1 MAVSYVVK
9 EGEFMKGTVTT
20 KTKQGTTS
28 ALGHCHRCGGLM
40 VSEISADTGTVE
52 WHCVTC
58 GDRVDQV
65 ILAHRQRQEARQET
79 EQAFAGSGRSRL
91 N

>member
-1 MAVSYVVK
+1 
-9 EGEFMKGTVTT
+9 MKGSVAT
-20 KTKQGTTS
+20 KTKQAKQR
-28 ALGHCHRCGGLM
+28 ALDCCHRCGGLM
-40 VSEISADTGTVE
+40 VSEFALETRGVE

-65 ILAHRQRQEARQET
+65 ILARRQQQEAQQEG
-79 EQAFAGSGRSRL
+79 EAVYAGAGHARL

>member
-1 MAVSYVVK
+1 
-9 EGEFMKGTVTT
+9 MKGLAATQTNHAR
-20 KTKQGTTS
+20 KR
-28 ALGHCHRCGGLM
+28 ALDCCHRCGGLM
-40 VSEISADTGTVE
+40 VAELSIDTGTVE

-65 ILAHRQRQEARQET
+65 ILAHRQQQDVRREAGL
-79 EQAFAGSGRSRL
+79 AFADSGRSRL

>member
-1 MAVSYVVK
+1 
-9 EGEFMKGTVTT
+9 MKGTATA
-20 KTKQGTTS
+20 KTKQ
-28 ALGHCHRCGGLM
+28 ARQRAIDCCHRCSGLM
-40 VSEISADTGTVE
+40 VAELSTDTGTVE

-65 ILAHRQRQEARQET
+65 ILAHRRHRETQQEP
-79 EQAFAGSGRSRL
+79 EQTFAGSGRSRL

>member
-1 MAVSYVVK
+1 
-9 EGEFMKGTVTT
+9 MKGTATI
-20 KTKQGTTS
+20 KTKQAGNR
-28 ALGHCHRCGGLM
+28 AIDCCHRCSGLM
-40 VSEISADTGTVE
+40 VAELSIDTGTVE

-65 ILAHRQRQEARQET
+65 ILAHRHHQAARQEP
-79 EQAFAGSGRSRL
+79 EQAFAGSGRFRL

>member
-1 MAVSYVVK
+1 
-9 EGEFMKGTVTT
+9 MKGTVTAKANQG
-20 KTKQGTTS
+20 KTL
-28 ALGHCHRCGGLM
+28 ALDGCHRCGGFM
-40 VSEISADTGTVE
+40 VSEFSADTGTRE

-58 GDRVDQV
+58 GERVDQV
-65 ILAHRQRQEARQET
+65 ILAHRQHRGARQEA

>member
-1 MAVSYVVK
+1 
-9 EGEFMKGTVTT
+9 MKGTATT
-20 KTKQGTTS
+20 KTNQARKR
-28 ALGHCHRCGGLM
+28 ALDCCHRCGGLM
-40 VSEISADTGTVE
+40 VAELSTDTGTVE

-65 ILAHRQRQEARQET
+65 ILAHRQHQEVRQGV
-79 EQAFAGSGRSRL
+79 EQVFASSSRSRL

>member
-1 MAVSYVVK
+1 
-9 EGEFMKGTVTT
+9 MKGTATT
-20 KTKQGTTS
+20 KTNQGKKS
-28 ALGHCHRCGGLM
+28 GLDCCHRCGGLM
-40 VSEISADTGTVE
+40 VSELSTDTGTAE

-65 ILAHRQRQEARQET
+65 ILARRRHREVRQEA
-79 EQAFAGSGRSRL
+79 EQAFAGSGRFGL

>member
-1 MAVSYVVK
+1 
-9 EGEFMKGTVTT
+9 MKGTVTT
-20 KTKQGTTS
+20 KVNQGKKLTIDC
-28 ALGHCHRCGGLM
+28 CHRCGGLM
-40 VSEISADTGTVE
+40 VPELSTDTRTAE

-65 ILAHRQRQEARQET
+65 ILTHRQYQGSRQ
-79 EQAFAGSGRSRL
+79 GSGEGFSGSAPAPL

>member
-1 MAVSYVVK
+1 
-9 EGEFMKGTVTT
+9 MKGIAT
-20 KTKQGTTS
+20 KTNQS
-28 ALGHCHRCGGLM
+28 QQRVLDCCHRCGGLM
-40 VSEISADTGTVE
+40 VSELSCDTGTAE

-65 ILAHRQRQEARQET
+65 ILAHRQRRESRQEA
-79 EQAFAGSGRSRL
+79 EQSFAGSGRARL

>member
-1 MAVSYVVK
+1 
-9 EGEFMKGTVTT
+9 MKGIVTA
-20 KTKQGTTS
+20 KTNQDKVP
-28 ALGHCHRCGGLM
+28 ALDGCHRCGGLM
-40 VSEISADTGTVE
+40 VSEFSEDTRTRE

-65 ILAHRQRQEARQET
+65 ILAHRQRREGRQET

>member
-1 MAVSYVVK
+1 
-9 EGEFMKGTVTT
+9 MKGTVTT
-20 KTKQGTTS
+20 KTKQGKTS
-28 ALGHCHRCGGLM
+28 ALDHCHRCGGFM
-40 VSEISADTGTVE
+40 VSEVSADTGTVE

-65 ILAHRQRQEARQET
+65 ILAHRQRREGRQEA

>member
-1 MAVSYVVK
+1 
-9 EGEFMKGTVTT
+9 MKGTVTT
-20 KTKQGTTS
+20 TMNQAEKH
-28 ALGHCHRCGGLM
+28 ALDCCHRCGGLM
-40 VSEISADTGTVE
+40 VSELSADTGTAE

-65 ILAHRQRQEARQET
+65 ILSHRQHQEVRQEA
-79 EQAFAGSGRSRL
+79 EQVFAGSGRLGL

>member
-1 MAVSYVVK
+1 
-9 EGEFMKGTVTT
+9 MKGTATT
-20 KTKQGTTS
+20 KTNQGKKS
-28 ALGHCHRCGGLM
+28 GLDCCHRCGGLM
-40 VSEISADTGTVE
+40 VSELSTDTGTAE

-65 ILAHRQRQEARQET
+65 ILARRRHREVRQEA
-79 EQAFAGSGRSRL
+79 EQVFAGSGRFGL

>member
-1 MAVSYVVK
+1 
-9 EGEFMKGTVTT
+9 MKGTATR
-20 KTKQGTTS
+20 KTNQGKEL
-28 ALGHCHRCGGLM
+28 ALDCCHRCGGLM
-40 VSEISADTGTVE
+40 VSELSADTGTVE

-65 ILAHRQRQEARQET
+65 ILSHRQRREWPQEAE
-79 EQAFAGSGRSRL
+79 EAFSGSGHARS

>member
-1 MAVSYVVK
+1 
-9 EGEFMKGTVTT
+9 MKGTATT
-20 KTKQGTTS
+20 KTNQARKR
-28 ALGHCHRCGGLM
+28 ALDCCHRCGGLM
-40 VSEISADTGTVE
+40 VAELSTDTGTVE

-65 ILAHRQRQEARQET
+65 ILAHRHHQVARRKP
-79 EQAFAGSGRSRL
+79 EQVFAGSGHFRM

>member
-1 MAVSYVVK
+1 
-9 EGEFMKGTVTT
+9 MKGTVTT
-20 KTKQGTTS
+20 KTNQGKVP
-28 ALGHCHRCGGLM
+28 ALDCCHRCGGLM
-40 VSEISADTGTVE
+40 VSELSADTRTVE

-65 ILAHRQRQEARQET
+65 VLAHRHRREGRQET

>member
-1 MAVSYVVK
+1 
-9 EGEFMKGTVTT
+9 MKRTLTA
-20 KTKQGTTS
+20 KTNQSQKR
-28 ALGHCHRCGGLM
+28 ALDCCHRCSGLM
-40 VSEISADTGTVE
+40 VPELSADTGRVE

-65 ILAHRQRQEARQET
+65 ILAHRQHQGSKQGSEET
-79 EQAFAGSGRSRL
+79 FAGSGHARL